1 VPLQYL
7 CLSLK
12 KGAWKMGNIKSKKLT
27 VLLVDD
33 EDRFREALSRQLS
46 VRGFNV
52 LSAANGEDAV
62 KMVHNNAI
70 DVTILDQKMPG
81 MGGTQTFNEIKK
93 IDPLI
98 EIIMLTGQ
106 ATVDDALEIMKQGA
120 FDYIMKPM
128 TIDELLFK
136 IEDAYTRKVLME
148 KKNQK
153 K

>member
-1 VPLQYL
+1 
-7 CLSLK
+7 
-12 KGAWKMGNIKSKKLT
+12 MDNIKSKKLT

-46 VRGFNV
+46 VRGFDV
-52 LSAANGEDAV
+52 LSAANGENAL
-62 KMVHNNAI
+62 KMVHKNKV

-81 MGGTQTFNEIKK
+81 MDGTQTFNEIKK
-93 IDPLI
+93 IDPSI

-106 ATVDDALEIMKQGA
+106 ATVGNALEIMKQGA

-128 TIDELLFK
+128 NIDELLFK
-136 IEDAYTRKVLME
+136 IEDAYTRKVLLE

>member
-1 VPLQYL
+1 
-7 CLSLK
+7 
-12 KGAWKMGNIKSKKLT
+12 MDNIKSKKLT

-46 VRGFNV
+46 VRGFDV
-52 LSAANGEDAV
+52 LSAANGESAL
-62 KMVHNNAI
+62 KMVHKNKV

-81 MGGTQTFNEIKK
+81 MDGTQTFNEIKK
-93 IDPLI
+93 IDPSI

-106 ATVDDALEIMKQGA
+106 ATVGNALEIMKQGA

-128 TIDELLFK
+128 NIDELLFK
-136 IEDAYTRKVLME
+136 IEDAYTRKVLLE